1 MVCKLNCEATIKGTK
16 GMEEFRFLEPVGK
29 VKFIDYCKKLEVKFS
44 AVFLGVKKPLS
55 VQVIRRFEK

>member
-1 MVCKLNCEATIKGTK
+1 
-16 GMEEFRFLEPVGK
+16 MEEFRFLEPVGK
-29 VKFIDYCKKLEVKFS
+29 VKFIDYRKKLEVKFS